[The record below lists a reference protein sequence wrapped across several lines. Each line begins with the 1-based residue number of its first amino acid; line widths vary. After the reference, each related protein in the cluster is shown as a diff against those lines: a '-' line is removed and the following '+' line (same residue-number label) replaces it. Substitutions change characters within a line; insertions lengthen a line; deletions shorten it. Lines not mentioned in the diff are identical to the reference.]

1 MTKLRVLVLS
11 FPDFTDISIIPL
23 KLDFSETPEIVC
35 FLNVKFFQTPAPRQ
49 GLSSLKKLKLQE
61 EPTGISKKSN
71 THPTLAFT
79 LCKVLS
85 GGLNGIF

>member
-35 FLNVKFFQTPAPRQ
+35 FLKCENFPNPCPPPGSFKVKKTQVTGGTDWYFQKIKYPPNT
-49 GLSSLKKLKLQE
+49 GLYALQ
-61 EPTGISKKSN
+61 SALWRS
-71 THPTLAFT
+71 
-79 LCKVLS
+79 
-85 GGLNGIF
+85 